1 LFNRASIKD
10 LMAMKIAT
18 YLPCEEVLTA
28 GFEAK
33 PRRPAHPIDC
43 SGCGLRIRGAKIV
56 KGLRSSIK
64 SQPEKGLRQLDHFL
78 VWRSEG
84 IAST

>member
-43 SGCGLRIRGAKIV
+43 SGCRLRIRGAKINYKKLEV
-56 KGLRSSIK
+56 EHQIPARKGFEAIRPLS
-64 SQPEKGLRQLDHFL
+64 GL
-78 VWRSEG
+78 EE
-84 IAST
+84 